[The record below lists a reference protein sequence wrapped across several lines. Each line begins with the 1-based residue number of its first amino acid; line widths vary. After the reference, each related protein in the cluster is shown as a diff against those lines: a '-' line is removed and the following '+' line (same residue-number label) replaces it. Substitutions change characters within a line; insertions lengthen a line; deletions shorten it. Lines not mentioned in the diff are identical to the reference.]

1 MDYMNLI
8 LDMIHSSKY
17 RGLNVE
23 GFKRAFSIETSKDL
37 TALMKSLNQLENEYL
52 IIQNEKDQYFPLDKL
67 GYFVGVLKKNPK
79 GFGFVENGEI
89 SIYANRYEIAKLMDG
104 DEVLVRIIHNPDES
118 VECEVVKVI
127 SHSKHTVIGVIK
139 KRNSRT
145 WFLPDTPM
153 PNQKFK
159 ITNLK
164 DFKLVNDTKVQLYI
178 ESFGKILNCKI
189 LQILGHK
196 YDPGIDILSIL
207 LEHDIEPT
215 FSKAVLNEANDIN
228 EKVLESDKIG
238 RVDLTK
244 ELTITIDGEDSKDLD
259 DAISIKKKGRNYEL
273 GVHIADVST
282 YVKAGSEIDK
292 EAYKRSTSVYV
303 VDRVVPML
311 PHILSNGICSLNEN
325 VERLTI
331 SCIMEIN
338 LIGEVVDYR
347 IVPSVIKTKHRMTYT
362 DVNKIIEKDIKTTK
376 KYQDLVEMVE
386 DGLQLSKILRKR
398 KEKLGEIDFDKKES
412 LLIMDRKGKVK
423 DIVLRVRKE
432 AERMIEDFMIA
443 ANECVATHTKHLQM
457 PSIYRIHETPDPK
470 KMREFASLSSML
482 GFPLKADVQH
492 IYPKQLQTL
501 LKQAKGSD
509 SFDVLSTYMLR
520 SMQKA
525 RYDRN
530 CLGHFG
536 LGLEEYTHF
545 TSPIRRYPDL
555 IVHRMLH
562 KYYFHHV
569 TSLDEIEK
577 DETFIE
583 EASIHVSKQERNA
596 IEAERDVEDMKKCE
610 YMEAYIGHKFHGVVS
625 SITPFGMFIELENTI
640 EGLVH
645 ITSLEDD
652 IYEYDEQAKVL
663 VGHLSARRYKMG
675 QKVVVKVIDASKF
688 KKQIDFEIVGG
699 KEG

>member
-8 LDMIHSSKY
+8 MDMIHSTKY
-17 RGLNVE
+17 RGLDVD
-23 GFKRAFSIETSKDL
+23 GFKQAFSIETSKEL
-37 TALMKSLNQLENEYL
+37 TALMKSLNQLENEYI
-52 IIQNEKDQYFPLDKL
+52 IIQNEKNQYFPLEKL
-67 GYFVGVLKKNPK
+67 GYFVGELRKNPK
-79 GFGFVENGEI
+79 GFGFVENGEL
-89 SIYANRYEIAKLMDG
+89 SVYANRYEIAKLMDG
-104 DEVLVRIIHNPDES
+104 DEVLARIIHNPDGS
-118 VECEVVKVI
+118 AECEIIKVI

-139 KRNSRT
+139 KRNNRT

-153 PNQKFK
+153 PDQKFK
-159 ITNLK
+159 IINLK

-178 ESFGKILNCKI
+178 EKFGKTLECKI

-207 LEHDIEPT
+207 LEHDIEPA
-215 FSKAVLNEANDIN
+215 FPKAVLNEANAVSETISEA
-228 EKVLESDKIG
+228 EKVG
-238 RVDLTK
+238 RVDFTQ
-244 ELTITIDGEDSKDLD
+244 ELTITIDGADSKDLD

-273 GVHIADVST
+273 GVHIADVSH
-282 YVKAGSEIDK
+282 YVRPGTATDK

-325 VERLTI
+325 VERLTL
-331 SCIMEIN
+331 SCVMEIN
-338 LIGEVVDYR
+338 LVGEVVDYK
-347 IVPSVIKTKHRMTYT
+347 IVPSFIKTRRRMTYT
-362 DVNKIIEKDIKTTK
+362 DVNRIIEGDIKTRK
-376 KYQDLVEMVE
+376 KFKEIQEMVD
-386 DGLQLSKILRKR
+386 DGLTLSKILRKR

-412 LLIMDRKGKVK
+412 KIIVNSKGKVK
-423 DIVLRVRKE
+423 DIVLRERKE

-443 ANECVATHTKHLQM
+443 ANECVASHTKHLQS

-470 KMREFASLSSML
+470 KMREFASLSSAL

-492 IYPKQLQTL
+492 VYPKQLQEL
-501 LKQAKGSD
+501 LSKAKGAD

-555 IVHRMLH
+555 IVHRMLR
-562 KYYFHHV
+562 KYYFNHV
-569 TSLDEIEK
+569 TDLEEIHK
-577 DETFIE
+577 DEEFIE
-583 EASIHVSKQERNA
+583 EAGEHTSKQERNA
-596 IEAERDVEDMKKCE
+596 IEAERDVDDMKKCE
-610 YMEAYIGHKFHGVVS
+610 YMEDYIGHKFNGVVS
-625 SITPFGMFIELENTI
+625 SVTRFGMFIELENTI

-645 ITSLEDD
+645 VTSLKND
-652 IYEYDEQAKVL
+652 YYHYDEQAKAL
-663 VGHLSARRYKMG
+663 VGENTAHIYKMG
-675 QKVVVKVIDASKF
+675 QIVVVKVVDASKF
-688 KKQIDFEIVGG
+688 RKQIDFEIVNG
-699 KEG
+699 KE